1 MYIDYND
8 DGDFAD
14 AGEIAATFN
23 TGKGKHTVSFTTPS
37 SGVPLRKGLR
47 MRITSKYGATPPLN
61 PCDQDTDSQIED
73 YTVFFEPEYT
83 WTGATSTAW
92 NVAGNWSPAAVPA
105 GGDHVVIPNVAN
117 DPILSVIRLSET
129 SHSGLMLCCR

>member
-1 MYIDYND
+1 LDNTTENDDGPYHNYTCGQYALLNLGTNYTLSVYTSANNDETPRMYIDYND

-37 SGVPLRKGLR
+37 SGVPLRKVLR

-61 PCDQDTDSQIED
+61 P
-73 YTVFFEPEYT
+73 
-83 WTGATSTAW
+83 
-92 NVAGNWSPAAVPA
+92 
-105 GGDHVVIPNVAN
+105 
-117 DPILSVIRLSET
+117 
-129 SHSGLMLCCR
+129 